1 MMKRGKGGAS
11 PAGNNKR
18 NTYKRILA
26 LIRPYG
32 LYVVLAVACAAAT
45 TAAQLLIPI
54 LTGSAIDCMIGMGR
68 VDFGAVR
75 VLLAEIAV
83 CAAAASVTQ
92 FLLRV
97 CNNKVA
103 FGVSRDLRD
112 AAAEKL
118 PKVPLRYLDAHMTGD
133 ILSRVTADVDLFA
146 DGLLLGF
153 TQLFTGILTI
163 LGTLFFM
170 LYVNVPIALTVVGVT
185 PLSLLVAAFI
195 AKKTYRYF
203 HEQSEV
209 RGEETSFADERIMGV
224 KVVQAF
230 GRESETM
237 AAFDRKNERLRG
249 VSFRAVFYSS
259 ITNPST
265 RFVNSIVYAGVGLFG
280 ALAAVAGS
288 ITVGELSVFL
298 TYANQYTKPFNE
310 ISGVVT
316 ELQNA
321 VACAE
326 RLFEFLDA
334 PEEEPDAQAAR
345 VLRPDT
351 VDGSVEMDHI
361 SFRYVPDK
369 PLIEDL
375 TLSVEKG
382 QRVAIVGPTGSG
394 KTTLINLLMR
404 FYDVDAGE
412 IRVSGSEIRD
422 VTRDSLRASFGM
434 VLQETWL
441 RSATV
446 FENIAYGKPDAT
458 MEEVE
463 EAARRAH
470 AHSFIRRLPEG
481 YQTELAEDGGNLSEG
496 QKQLLCIARVM
507 LSLPPMLILDEATSS
522 IDTRTERRIQRAFDA
537 MMEGR
542 TSFVVAH
549 RLSTIE
555 GADCILVLKDGQI
568 IEQGTHQE
576 LLAAKGFYA
585 NLYEAQFAHT

>member
-1 MMKRGKGGAS
+1 MYGKDGAP
-11 PAGNNKR
+11 PAGDSKR
-18 NTYKRILA
+18 NTYRRILA
-26 LIRPYG
+26 LIRPYR
-32 LYVVLAVACAAAT
+32 LYVAMAIVCAAAT
-45 TAAQLLIPI
+45 TAAQLVIPI
-54 LTGSAIDCMIGMGR
+54 LTGSAIDHMIGIGR

-75 VLLAEIAV
+75 ILLLKIAA

-92 FLLRV
+92 FFLRV
-97 CNNKVA
+97 CNNKAA

-153 TQLFTGILTI
+153 TQLFTGVLTI

-170 LYVNVPIALTVVGVT
+170 LYVNVPIALIVVCAT
-185 PLSLLVAAFI
+185 PLSLVVAAFI

-209 RGEETSFADERIMGV
+209 RGDETSYADERIMGV

-230 GRESETM
+230 GRESETL
-237 AAFDRKNERLRG
+237 AEFDRKNARLRD

-280 ALAAVAGS
+280 AMAAVAGS

-334 PEEEPDAQAAR
+334 PEEEPDARTAR

-351 VDGSVEMDHI
+351 VDGRVVMDHI
-361 SFRYVPDK
+361 SFRYVPEK

-375 TLSVEKG
+375 ALTVEKG
-382 QRVAIVGPTGSG
+382 QRIAIVGPTGSG

-412 IRVSGSEIRD
+412 IRVSGTEIRS

-441 RSATV
+441 KSATV

-481 YQTELAEDGGNLSEG
+481 YRTELTEDGGNLSEG

-522 IDTRTERRIQRAFDA
+522 IDTRTERRIQKAFDA

-555 GADCILVLKDGQI
+555 GADCILVLKDGRI

-576 LLAAKGFYA
+576 LLSAKGFYA
-585 NLYEAQFAHT
+585 DLYEAQFAHA

>member
-1 MMKRGKGGAS
+1 MMMYGKDGAP
-11 PAGNNKR
+11 PAGDSKR
-18 NTYKRILA
+18 NTYRRILA
-26 LIRPYG
+26 LIRPYR
-32 LYVVLAVACAAAT
+32 LYVAMAIVCAAAT
-45 TAAQLLIPI
+45 TAAQLVIPI
-54 LTGSAIDCMIGMGR
+54 LTGSAIDHMIGIGR

-75 VLLAEIAV
+75 ILLLKIAA

-92 FLLRV
+92 FFLRV
-97 CNNKVA
+97 CNNKAA

-153 TQLFTGILTI
+153 TQLFTGVLTI

-170 LYVNVPIALTVVGVT
+170 LYVNVPIALIVVCAT
-185 PLSLLVAAFI
+185 PLSLVVAAFI

-209 RGEETSFADERIMGV
+209 RGDETSYADERIMGV

-230 GRESETM
+230 GRESETL
-237 AAFDRKNERLRG
+237 AEFDRKNARLRD

-280 ALAAVAGS
+280 AMAAVAGS

-334 PEEEPDAQAAR
+334 PEEEPDARTAR

-351 VDGSVEMDHI
+351 VDGRVVMDHI
-361 SFRYVPDK
+361 SFRYVPEK

-375 TLSVEKG
+375 ALTVEKG
-382 QRVAIVGPTGSG
+382 QRIAIVGPTGSG

-412 IRVSGSEIRD
+412 IRVSGTEIRS

-434 VLQETWL
+434 VLQETGL
-441 RSATV
+441 KSATV

-481 YQTELAEDGGNLSEG
+481 YRTELTEDGGNLSEG

-522 IDTRTERRIQRAFDA
+522 IDTRTERRIQKAFDA

-555 GADCILVLKDGQI
+555 GADCILVLKDGRI

-576 LLAAKGFYA
+576 LLSAKGFYA
-585 NLYEAQFAHT
+585 DLYEAQFAHA

>member
-1 MMKRGKGGAS
+1 MMMYGKDGAP
-11 PAGNNKR
+11 PAGDSKR
-18 NTYKRILA
+18 NTYRRILA
-26 LIRPYG
+26 LIRPYR
-32 LYVVLAVACAAAT
+32 LYVAMAIVCAAAT
-45 TAAQLLIPI
+45 TAAQLVIPI
-54 LTGSAIDCMIGMGR
+54 LTGSAIDHMIGIGR

-75 VLLAEIAV
+75 ILLLKIAA

-92 FLLRV
+92 FFLRV
-97 CNNKVA
+97 CNNKAA

-153 TQLFTGILTI
+153 TQLFTGVLTI

-170 LYVNVPIALTVVGVT
+170 LYVNVPIALIVVCAT
-185 PLSLLVAAFI
+185 PLSLVVAAFI

-209 RGEETSFADERIMGV
+209 RGDETSYADERIMGV

-230 GRESETM
+230 GRESETL
-237 AAFDRKNERLRG
+237 AEFDRKNARLRD

-280 ALAAVAGS
+280 AMAAVAGS

-298 TYANQYTKPFNE
+298 TYAYQYTKPFNE

-334 PEEEPDAQAAR
+334 PEEEPDARTAR

-351 VDGSVEMDHI
+351 VDGRVVMDHI
-361 SFRYVPDK
+361 SFRYVPEK

-375 TLSVEKG
+375 ALTVEKG
-382 QRVAIVGPTGSG
+382 QRIAIVGPTGSG

-412 IRVSGSEIRD
+412 IRVSGTEIRS

-441 RSATV
+441 KSATV

-481 YQTELAEDGGNLSEG
+481 YRTELTEDGGNLSEG

-522 IDTRTERRIQRAFDA
+522 IDTRTERRIQKAFDA

-555 GADCILVLKDGQI
+555 GADCILVLKDGRI

-576 LLAAKGFYA
+576 LLSAKGFYA
-585 NLYEAQFAHT
+585 DLYEAQFAHA

>member
-1 MMKRGKGGAS
+1 MMKHGKNGTPPSEGG
-11 PAGNNKR
+11 KR

-26 LIRPYG
+26 LIRPYR
-32 LYVVLAVACAAAT
+32 LYVALAIICAAAT
-45 TAAQLLIPI
+45 TAAQLVIPI
-54 LTGSAIDCMIGMGR
+54 LTGSAIDHMIGIGR

-75 VLLAEIAV
+75 ILLLKIAA

-92 FLLRV
+92 FFLRV
-97 CNNKVA
+97 CNNKAA

-153 TQLFTGILTI
+153 TQLFTGVLTI

-170 LYVNVPIALTVVGVT
+170 LYVNVPIALIVVCAT
-185 PLSLLVAAFI
+185 PLSLVVAAFI

-209 RGEETSFADERIMGV
+209 RGDETSYADERIMGV

-230 GRESETM
+230 GRESETL
-237 AAFDRKNERLRG
+237 AEFDRKNARLRD

-280 ALAAVAGS
+280 AMAAVAGS

-334 PEEEPDAQAAR
+334 PEEEPDARTAR

-351 VDGSVEMDHI
+351 VDGRVVMDHI
-361 SFRYVPDK
+361 SFRYVPEK

-375 TLSVEKG
+375 VLSVEKG
-382 QRVAIVGPTGSG
+382 QRIAIVGPTGSG

-412 IRVSGSEIRD
+412 IRVSGTEIRN

-441 RSATV
+441 KSATV
-446 FENIAYGKPDAT
+446 FENIAYGRPDAT

-481 YQTELAEDGGNLSEG
+481 YRTELTEDGGNLSEG

-555 GADCILVLKDGQI
+555 GADCILVLKDGRI

-576 LLAAKGFYA
+576 LLSAKGFYA
-585 NLYEAQFAHT
+585 DLYEAQFARA

>member
-1 MMKRGKGGAS
+1 MMMYGKDGAP
-11 PAGNNKR
+11 PAGDSKR
-18 NTYKRILA
+18 NTYRRILA
-26 LIRPYG
+26 LIRPYR
-32 LYVVLAVACAAAT
+32 LYVAMAIVCAAAT
-45 TAAQLLIPI
+45 TAAQLVIPI
-54 LTGSAIDCMIGMGR
+54 LTGSAIDHMIGIGR

-75 VLLAEIAV
+75 ILLLKIAA

-92 FLLRV
+92 FFLRV
-97 CNNKVA
+97 CNNKAA

-153 TQLFTGILTI
+153 TQLFTGVLTI

-170 LYVNVPIALTVVGVT
+170 LYVNVPIALIVVCAT
-185 PLSLLVAAFI
+185 PLSLVVAAFI

-209 RGEETSFADERIMGV
+209 RGDETSYADERIMGV

-230 GRESETM
+230 GRESETL
-237 AAFDRKNERLRG
+237 AEFDRKNARLRD

-280 ALAAVAGS
+280 AMAAVAGS

-334 PEEEPDAQAAR
+334 PEEEPDARTAR

-351 VDGSVEMDHI
+351 VDGRVVMDHI
-361 SFRYVPDK
+361 SFRYVPEK

-375 TLSVEKG
+375 ALTVEKG
-382 QRVAIVGPTGSG
+382 QRIAIVGPTGSG

-412 IRVSGSEIRD
+412 IRVSGTEIRS

-441 RSATV
+441 KSATV

-481 YQTELAEDGGNLSEG
+481 YRTELTED
-496 QKQLLCIARVM
+496 
-507 LSLPPMLILDEATSS
+507 
-522 IDTRTERRIQRAFDA
+522 
-537 MMEGR
+537 
-542 TSFVVAH
+542 
-549 RLSTIE
+549 
-555 GADCILVLKDGQI
+555 
-568 IEQGTHQE
+568 
-576 LLAAKGFYA
+576 
-585 NLYEAQFAHT
+585 